1 MTAQQLVDLL
11 CASAGKPAS
20 PAGGSR
26 MTRRDEETACTIHA
40 GFAGYPFADDGYEF
54 QGRATSQVDPILTPD
69 PSRLGLRIWPE
80 VGDWPLVVYLHAPE
94 ECAIVE
100 YCEADL
106 SVRIYDDEYAY
117 REACRKLVAEHPC
130 P

>member
-1 MTAQQLVDLL
+1 M
-11 CASAGKPAS
+11 
-20 PAGGSR
+20 R
-26 MTRRDEETACTIHA
+26 TRRQAGIPSRRKPQDSPRRRDGCTIHA

-54 QGRATSQVDPILTPD
+54 QGRATSQVDPVLTPD

-80 VGDWPLVVYLHAPE
+80 VGDWPHVVYLHAPE
-94 ECAIVE
+94 ERAIVE

-117 REACRKLVAEHPC
+117 RQACRKLVAEQPC
-130 P
+130 L